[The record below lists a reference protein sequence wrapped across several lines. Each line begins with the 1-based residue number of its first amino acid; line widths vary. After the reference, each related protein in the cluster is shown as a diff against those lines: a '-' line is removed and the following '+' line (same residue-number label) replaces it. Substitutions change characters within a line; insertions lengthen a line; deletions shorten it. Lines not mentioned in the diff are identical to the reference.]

1 MLAKKYEKK
10 SRNSYPPR
18 PQHESTPQKKAS
30 LKNYVIKLFF
40 FELTIFLKLIYNPE
54 FFFHILLHFTK
65 SHQLSKFLNLQAGVI
80 VMTCIA
86 GAVLNIYN
94 PIRRLFDGTIFH

>member
-1 MLAKKYEKK
+1 MK
-10 SRNSYPPR
+10 RNQETVTPPP
-18 PQHESTPQKKAS
+18 PQHGSTPKKKAS
-30 LKNYVIKLFF
+30 LKNYVIKHIFF

>member
-1 MLAKKYEKK
+1 MKRNQEIATPPAPNTNPPPKKRLLSEIM
-10 SRNSYPPR
+10 
-18 PQHESTPQKKAS
+18 S
-30 LKNYVIKLFF
+30 LSFFF